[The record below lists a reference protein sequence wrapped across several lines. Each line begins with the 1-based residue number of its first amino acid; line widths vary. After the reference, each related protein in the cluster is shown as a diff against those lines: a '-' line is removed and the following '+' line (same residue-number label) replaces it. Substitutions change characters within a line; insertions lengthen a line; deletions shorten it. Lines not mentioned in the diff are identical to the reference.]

1 MKFGPPG
8 ALAFINHV
16 LAAEDWARERL
27 KPFAGQ
33 AVRLE
38 AGALARVL
46 EITGDGLLV
55 AGDDDAAVAVTIVL
69 PADAPLRALIDRPA
83 LFAAAQISGSAELAE
98 NLGFLFRNLRWDIES
113 DLAQLVGDI
122 AARRLVEGGKRI
134 GRWQAEQAR
143 NLAANLAEYFTEED
157 PLIARRADLADFC
170 AEVAAL
176 PARLAQIERRIASLE
191 G

>member
-143 NLAANLAEYFTEED
+143 NLAANLAEYFTEES
-157 PLIARRADLADFC
+157 PLLARRDDLADFC